1 MFYEIKNYFRESEV
15 SNREMVIE
23 SGYFGTSSDKI
34 LMVDSIASK
43 EELDIIV
50 NTAENM
56 DIWDNTIIGNIWN
69 NRVSNFIE
77 LRYLSPETFNL
88 IFDIQNRF
96 LVKVSEFYNVR
107 VQPPNP
113 SIARWFVGNEQAPHY
128 DKKSYPNY
136 DIGSIIYLNNEYEGG
151 EIYFPQHDIEIRPVA
166 GNAFAFPGDEHYMH
180 GVRKITSGCRYTLP
194 VFWKVIED

>member
-1 MFYEIKNYFRESEV
+1 
-15 SNREMVIE
+15 MVIE

-43 EELDIIV
+43 EELDFIV

-96 LVKVSEFYNVR
+96 LVKK
-107 VQPPNP
+107 
-113 SIARWFVGNEQAPHY
+113 W
-128 DKKSYPNY
+128 KKTAKS
-136 DIGSIIYLNNEYEGG
+136 S
-151 EIYFPQHDIEIRPVA
+151 F
-166 GNAFAFPGDEHYMH
+166 
-180 GVRKITSGCRYTLP
+180 
-194 VFWKVIED
+194 